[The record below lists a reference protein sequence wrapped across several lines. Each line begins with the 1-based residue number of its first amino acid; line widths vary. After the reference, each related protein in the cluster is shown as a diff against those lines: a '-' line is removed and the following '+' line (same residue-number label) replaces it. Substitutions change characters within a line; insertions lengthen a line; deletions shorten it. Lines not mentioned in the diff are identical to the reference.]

1 MPAPFL
7 IAAAPPAD
15 DTLADA
21 CGATPSWFCETAWN
35 ITERSTLTRAIDW
48 IVARPLAALLVLVVA
63 AVLVRWLQRLV
74 SAVVTRAATGETAAA
89 LDRLSGANRVLDPR
103 QQARAHTVAAVAR
116 AVVAALVWTVAVL
129 TVLAMFDLDLAPLLA
144 SAGIAAVAVG
154 FGAQSLVKDCIAG
167 FFVLLE
173 DQFGVGDEI
182 EVGTVIGTVESVT
195 LRMTQV
201 RGQNGTLWS
210 VPNGAIV
217 TVGNR
222 SRNWSKGF
230 LDVTVRNDTDLDRA
244 VEVVAGAV
252 RDAAADDQLSARFVD
267 APEVLGVDRVGVDGT
282 AIRVAITTLP
292 GDHAR
297 VMRAMRLAIK
307 RRLDEDGIGQHPGGP
322 DIPGLT

>member
-1 MPAPFL
+1 VLAPLL

-15 DTLADA
+15 DTLEDA
-21 CGATPSWFCETAWN
+21 CGTTPSWLCETAWN
-35 ITERSTLTRAIDW
+35 VTERSTLTRAIDW
-48 IVARPLAALLVLVVA
+48 AVARPLAALLVLVVA
-63 AVLVRWLQRLV
+63 AIVVRWLQHLV
-74 SAVVTRAATGETAAA
+74 TVLVTRAATGETAAA

-103 QQARAHTVAAVAR
+103 QQSRAQTVAVVAR

-129 TVLAMFDLDLAPLLA
+129 TVLSMFDLDLAPLLA

-182 EVGTVIGTVESVT
+182 EVGAVSGTVESLT

-210 VPNGAIV
+210 IPNGTILA
-217 TVGNR
+217 VGNR

-230 LDVTVRNDTDLDRA
+230 LDVMVRNDTDLDRA
-244 VEVVAGAV
+244 VEVVAAAV
-252 RDAAADDQLSARFVD
+252 HAAAESEELSARFVET
-267 APEVLGVDRVGVDGT
+267 PEVLGVDRVGVDGT
-282 AIRVAITTLP
+282 AIRIAIKTLP
-292 GDHAR
+292 GEHVL
-297 VMRAMRLAIK
+297 VMRAMRLSIK
-307 RRLDEDGIGQHPGGP
+307 RRLDEDGIAHHPAGP
-322 DIPGLT
+322 EAPGLT

>member
-1 MPAPFL
+1 MAE
-7 IAAAPPAD
+7 ASRHRGGHA
-15 DTLADA
+15 
-21 CGATPSWFCETAWN
+21 
-35 ITERSTLTRAIDW
+35 
-48 IVARPLAALLVLVVA
+48 
-63 AVLVRWLQRLV
+63 
-74 SAVVTRAATGETAAA
+74 AATGETAAA
-89 LDRLSGANRVLDPR
+89 LDRLSGVNRVLDPR

-182 EVGTVIGTVESVT
+182 EVGAISGTVESLT

-210 VPNGAIV
+210 VPNGAIL

-230 LDVTVRNDTDLDRA
+230 LDVMVRNDTDLDRA
-244 VEVVAGAV
+244 VAVVVEAV
-252 RDAAADDQLSARFVD
+252 HAAAESEELSALFVE
-267 APEVLGVDRVGVDGT
+267 APEVLGVDQVGVDGT
-282 AIRVAITTLP
+282 AIRVAIKTRP
-292 GDHAR
+292 GEHVR
-297 VMRAMRLAIK
+297 VMRAMRLSIK
-307 RRLDEDGIGQHPGGP
+307 RRLDEDGIAHHPAGP
-322 DIPGLT
+322 ETPGLT